1 VNKNCGLVI
10 NRQPNAAIN
19 VYLDMEGLSHN
30 IGWFDENV
38 MRGFTQTGAEC
49 VTGLKQYAI
58 EMVDTA
64 RKDVNELVRHLYDLM
79 KPQFYGVK
87 SI

>member
-1 VNKNCGLVI
+1 
-10 NRQPNAAIN
+10 
-19 VYLDMEGLSHN
+19 
-30 IGWFDENV
+30 
-38 MRGFTQTGAEC
+38 
-49 VTGLKQYAI
+49 
-58 EMVDTA
+58 VDTA